1 MCAANCHENGL
12 EGAARVCVLD
22 WLHPPDDWA
31 AWWKARTGD
40 GLEALT
46 SILVADCVF
55 EEHLSEA
62 WMRCACALLA
72 AQRDELGAGASD
84 PECARLLVAVERRP
98 AFLTASQRVQARAYD
113 AWRALFSAD
122 ERPAGGGERTN
133 GLDCPQQKPFHPAT
147 LPIVGVQLNLS
158 NIPQSVLSY
167 ERTPELQVWQLRLQ
181 PHSQAWARYRRLLAQ
196 AR

>member
-12 EGAARVCVLD
+12 EGTANVCVLD
-22 WLHPPDDWA
+22 WMHPPDDWA
-31 AWWKARTGD
+31 AWWTARTGA
-40 GLEALT
+40 GLAALT

-62 WMRCACALLA
+62 WMRCACALLV
-72 AQRDELGAGASD
+72 AQRDELGGGVADSA
-84 PECARLLVAVERRP
+84 CARLLVAVERRP

-122 ERPAGGGERTN
+122 ERPAGDGPDSPR
-133 GLDCPQQKPFHPAT
+133 PKPLHPAT
-147 LPIVGVQLNLS
+147 LPLVGVQLNLS
-158 NIPQSVLSY
+158 NVPQSVLSY

-181 PHSQAWARYRRLLAQ
+181 TSGPAWARYRRLLTQ
-196 AR
+196 MT